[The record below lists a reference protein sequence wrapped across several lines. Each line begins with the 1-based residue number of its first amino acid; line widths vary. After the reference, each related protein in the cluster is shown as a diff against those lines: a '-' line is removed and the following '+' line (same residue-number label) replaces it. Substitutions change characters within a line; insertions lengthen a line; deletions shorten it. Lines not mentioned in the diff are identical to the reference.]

1 MASGELSLEVV
12 RGEDAVEVIIANSNA
27 GLTAGDLTHVFEPF
41 WRKDAA
47 RSDGRHGGLGLSLV
61 AAFARLIGAEVR
73 LELVA
78 DRVRASLS
86 LRPSGPA
93 ARPAA

>member
-1 MASGELSLEVV
+1 VS
-12 RGEDAVEVIIANSNA
+12 IANSNA
-27 GLTAGDLTHVFEPF
+27 GLSRQDLAHVFEPF

-73 LELVA
+73 LEIVGQQ
-78 DRVRASLS
+78 VRASLS
-86 LRPSGPA
+86 LPA
-93 ARPAA
+93 SV